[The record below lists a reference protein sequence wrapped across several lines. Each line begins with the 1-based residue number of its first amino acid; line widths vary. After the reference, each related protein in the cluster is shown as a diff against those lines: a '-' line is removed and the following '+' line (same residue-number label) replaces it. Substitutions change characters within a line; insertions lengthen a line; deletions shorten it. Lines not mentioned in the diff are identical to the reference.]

1 MPDCIVIGG
10 PPCAGKSTLSRTVGA
25 RRGWPVLAK
34 DDYKELVFDHLGA
47 QDDAWSRQVSVLA
60 WALLFREAELLLAA
74 GASCVL
80 EGNFRAEHGLRLRRI
95 AERVEQR
102 APRVSA
108 GVSRAPDGGGASRV
122 RFVEIRCRAPGDVLL
137 ARFRQRVSAGER
149 HPGHDDAAVLAR
161 IGPTLAAAE
170 VQPLELG
177 GAVLEYDSSTGL
189 APDAL
194 TTALDAMLAPRSAR
208 LGSSTR

>member
-34 DDYKELVFDHLGA
+34 DDYKELVFDRLGA
-47 QDDAWSRQVSVLA
+47 HDDAWSRRVGVLA
-60 WALLFREAELLLAA
+60 WDLLFREAELLLAA

-80 EGNFRAEHGLRLRRI
+80 EGNFRTEHGPRLRRI

-102 APRVSA
+102 VES
-108 GVSRAPDGGGASRV
+108 GASRV

-137 ARFRQRVSAGER
+137 ARFRQRVAAGER

-161 IGPTLAAAE
+161 IGPALAAAE
-170 VQPLELG
+170 VEPLDLG
-177 GAVLEYDSSTGL
+177 GAVLDYDSSTGL

-194 TTALDAMLAPRSAR
+194 TTALDAVLAPSGAY
-208 LGSSTR
+208 

>member
-10 PPCAGKSTLSRTVGA
+10 PPCAGKSTLSRTVSA

-34 DDYKELVFDHLGA
+34 DDYKELVFDRLGA
-47 QDDAWSRQVSVLA
+47 HDDAWSRRVGVLA
-60 WALLFREAELLLAA
+60 WDLLFREAELLLGA

-80 EGNFRAEHGLRLRRI
+80 EGNFRAEHGVRLRRI
-95 AERVEQR
+95 AERAAQR
-102 APRVSA
+102 APRDASHGESRLPA
-108 GVSRAPDGGGASRV
+108 GGERSRV

-137 ARFRQRVSAGER
+137 ARFRQRVAAGER

-161 IGPTLAAAE
+161 IGPALAAAE
-170 VQPLELG
+170 VEPLELG
-177 GAVLEYDSSTGL
+177 GAVLDYDNSTGL

-194 TTALDAMLAPRSAR
+194 TAALDAVLAPRAAC
-208 LGSSTR
+208 